1 VFTGR
6 AYSSCG
12 WHVFLCE
19 GDGFESNQTNR
30 FYECVFRLQA
40 HGYFLSE
47 GFDAIRPKSALTPEE
62 KAELSELNLL
72 DAFAEERHRLYSR
85 HYDRIPVLPKHEIT
99 LQRNQS
105 ELCDDVEF
113 IDVTP
118 TSLRVRFPLALW
130 MDGTLSI
137 KQHENYHS
145 ISRGRVISVNK
156 NQLDAVFVV
165 SPELTLN

>member
-1 VFTGR
+1 M
-6 AYSSCG
+6 
-12 WHVFLCE
+12 
-19 GDGFESNQTNR
+19 
-30 FYECVFRLQA
+30 RL
-40 HGYFLSE
+40 
-47 GFDAIRPKSALTPEE
+47 KSTLTPEE

-85 HYDRIPVLPKHEIT
+85 HHDRVPVLPEHEIT

-105 ELCDDVEF
+105 ELCENVEF

-137 KQHENYHS
+137 KQHGVCHS

-165 SPELTLN
+165 SPKLTLN

>member
-1 VFTGR
+1 M
-6 AYSSCG
+6 
-12 WHVFLCE
+12 
-19 GDGFESNQTNR
+19 
-30 FYECVFRLQA
+30 RL
-40 HGYFLSE
+40 
-47 GFDAIRPKSALTPEE
+47 KSALTPEE

-118 TSLRVRFPLALW
+118 KSLRVRFPLALW

-137 KQHENYHS
+137 KQREVYHS
-145 ISRGRVISVNK
+145 ISRGSVISVNK

>member
-1 VFTGR
+1 M
-6 AYSSCG
+6 
-12 WHVFLCE
+12 
-19 GDGFESNQTNR
+19 
-30 FYECVFRLQA
+30 
-40 HGYFLSE
+40 
-47 GFDAIRPKSALTPEE
+47 RPKSALTPEE

-85 HYDRIPVLPKHEIT
+85 HHDRIPVLPKHEIT

-113 IDVTP
+113 RDVTP

-137 KQHENYHS
+137 KQHGVYHS

>member
-1 VFTGR
+1 MK
-6 AYSSCG
+6 
-12 WHVFLCE
+12 L
-19 GDGFESNQTNR
+19 
-30 FYECVFRLQA
+30 
-40 HGYFLSE
+40 
-47 GFDAIRPKSALTPEE
+47 KSALTPEE

-72 DAFAEERHRLYSR
+72 DEFAEERHRVYSR
-85 HYDRIPVLPKHEIT
+85 HYDRIPILPKHEIT
-99 LQRNQS
+99 LPRNQS
-105 ELCDDVEF
+105 ELCENVEF

-118 TSLRVRFPLALW
+118 TSLLVRFPLALW

-137 KQHENYHS
+137 KQHEVYHS

>member
-1 VFTGR
+1 MQR
-6 AYSSCG
+6 
-12 WHVFLCE
+12 
-19 GDGFESNQTNR
+19 
-30 FYECVFRLQA
+30 
-40 HGYFLSE
+40 
-47 GFDAIRPKSALTPEE
+47 ALTPEE

-72 DAFAEERHRLYSR
+72 DEVAEARHRLYSR
-85 HYDRIPVLPKHEIT
+85 HHDRVPVLPKHEII
-99 LQRNQS
+99 LPRSQS

-118 TSLRVRFPLALW
+118 TSLWVCFPLVLL

-137 KQHENYHS
+137 KRHEVYHS
-145 ISRGRVISVNK
+145 ISRGHVISVNK

>member
-1 VFTGR
+1 MK
-6 AYSSCG
+6 
-12 WHVFLCE
+12 L
-19 GDGFESNQTNR
+19 
-30 FYECVFRLQA
+30 
-40 HGYFLSE
+40 
-47 GFDAIRPKSALTPEE
+47 KSALTPEE
-62 KAELSELNLL
+62 KAELSELKLL
-72 DAFAEERHRLYSR
+72 DEFAEERHRVYSL
-85 HYDRIPVLPKHEIT
+85 HYDRIPILPKHEIT
-99 LQRNQS
+99 LQRNQF

-137 KQHENYHS
+137 KQREVYHS

>member
-1 VFTGR
+1 M
-6 AYSSCG
+6 
-12 WHVFLCE
+12 
-19 GDGFESNQTNR
+19 
-30 FYECVFRLQA
+30 RL
-40 HGYFLSE
+40 
-47 GFDAIRPKSALTPEE
+47 KSALTPEE
-62 KAELSELNLL
+62 KAELSELNFL
-72 DAFAEERHRLYSR
+72 DEFAEEHHRLYSQ

-99 LQRNQS
+99 FQWNQS
-105 ELCDDVEF
+105 DLCDEIEF

-137 KQHENYHS
+137 KQHGVYHS

-165 SPELTLN
+165 SPKLTLN